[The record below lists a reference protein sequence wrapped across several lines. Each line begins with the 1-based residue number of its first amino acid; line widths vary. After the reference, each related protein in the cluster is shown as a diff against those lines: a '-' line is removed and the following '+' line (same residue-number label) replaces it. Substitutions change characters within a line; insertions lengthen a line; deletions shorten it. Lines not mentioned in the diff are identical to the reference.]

1 MGTGTFLFQKSTDLD
16 HIKREMVFSV
26 EEVTWPYK
34 VTMGFLYENTTY
46 ILVARRPTP

>member
-1 MGTGTFLFQKSTDLD
+1 
-16 HIKREMVFSV
+16 MVFTV

-46 ILVARRPTP
+46 IHVLVAHRPIP